1 MSLTRIRRFI
11 SASINEGLEKV
22 ENPVMMIKQYL
33 REIKAE
39 VQKIE
44 KEMEKQEQLQD
55 MLQRDRELALQIVEK
70 RESQAKI
77 AVDADQEE
85 LARKALLSKKDAY
98 NQAKRYEE
106 LLSKSKEHVLELKQ
120 KVEVLKKKYHA
131 LRDKKMELS
140 LRLQAERANK
150 QLSHSVHLS
159 NKSYN
164 DFDQLDEQMEDL
176 EWSQYEPQSS
186 NHEIE
191 KEMYQAEIELE
202 LQQLKKSNEAVKN

>member
-85 LARKALLSKKDAY
+85 LARKALLSKRDAY

-106 LLSKSKEHVLELKQ
+106 LLSKSKEHMMELKQ
-120 KVEVLKKKYHA
+120 KMEVLKKKYHA

-150 QLSHSVHLS
+150 QLSQSVHLS